1 MSSKDGQRKHR
12 YRLVLADDTKGS
24 AQRIELE
31 APNVLRAM
39 SLVQRS
45 LSEREVELYEDEKP
59 LGTVR
64 WDAQRLWTV
73 LPSSRAESGLPAM
86 TA

>member
-1 MSSKDGQRKHR
+1 MDSKQGQRKR
-12 YRLVLADDTKGS
+12 KYRLVLADDTKGP

-31 APNVLRAM
+31 APNALRAM

-59 LGTVR
+59 LGRLR
-64 WDAQRLWTV
+64 WDAHGLWTV
-73 LPSSRAESGLPAM
+73 LPFQAEA
-86 TA
+86 A